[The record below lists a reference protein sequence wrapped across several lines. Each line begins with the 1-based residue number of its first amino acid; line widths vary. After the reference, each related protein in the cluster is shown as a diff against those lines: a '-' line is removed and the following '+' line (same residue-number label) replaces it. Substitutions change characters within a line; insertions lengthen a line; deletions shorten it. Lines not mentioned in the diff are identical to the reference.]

1 LMLVNLRL
9 LGVIERNLSDLKKYS
24 ETVSKATHTPIPPN
38 YPVVGRDAFRTATG
52 VHAAA
57 IVKAYKKG
65 DEELANS
72 IYSGVPSH
80 HFGLDQ
86 IIEVGP
92 LSGRSNVI
100 YWLEKRG
107 IPASDDLVDKI
118 FDAAKK
124 SDRIFTEQEIFD
136 LIAPVTAAGKSRTN

>member
-1 LMLVNLRL
+1 M
-9 LGVIERNLSDLKKYS
+9 
-24 ETVSKATHTPIPPN
+24 
-38 YPVVGRDAFRTATG
+38 
-52 VHAAA
+52 HAAA

-80 HFGLDQ
+80 HFGLEQ
-86 IIEVGP
+86 IIEIGP

-107 IPASDDLVDKI
+107 IPATDELVDRI

-124 SDRIFTEQEIFD
+124 SERIFTEDEIIA
-136 LIAPVTAAGKSRTN
+136 LIGPAMAAGKSRTN